1 LISAGP
7 KPVAVLLCFGRVKSG
22 PTGPFRSD
30 SGAEVDGLLSRRDIE
45 GRLSMDCGG
54 AGSSAIVKVG

>member
-1 LISAGP
+1 
-7 KPVAVLLCFGRVKSG
+7 VAVLLCFGRVKSG